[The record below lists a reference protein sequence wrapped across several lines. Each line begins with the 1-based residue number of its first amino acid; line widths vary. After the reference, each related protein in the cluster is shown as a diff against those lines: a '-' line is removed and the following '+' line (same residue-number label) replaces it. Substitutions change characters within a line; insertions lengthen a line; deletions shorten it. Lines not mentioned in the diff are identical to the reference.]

1 MIKLQKFNKQNKLKQ
16 IKTIVISGVILIIA
30 LISLIVFK
38 SYAYYKQ
45 SNSYD
50 VIKSKIGE
58 FSKSDIQLAYTI
70 DGVKQSGGA
79 FPVKGQLASNYI
91 GVVTCDNGVTADW
104 NNELWGLV
112 NINSNNQEKIS
123 CKVDFKILKYYYAFG
138 TPTTSSTTDYTTLGK
153 NVFVKLGTDNS
164 KSVCI
169 IDNGLFCLNI
179 NEYETSKKVLKEHFG
194 ESSCSDG
201 GTYIYCKSEAFYCDA
216 DTMNTVNCS
225 DNKTDEYCGIDEN
238 GIFNCDIDTGS
249 EGEGE
254 GE

>member
-123 CKVDFKILKYYYAFG
+123 CKVDFEILKYYYAYG

-153 NVFVKLGTDNS
+153 NVFARLGSDDS
-164 KSVCI
+164 HGLCI
-169 IDNGLFCLNI
+169 NNNGLFCLNT
-179 NEYETSKKVLKEHFG
+179 NDYENSKAALTAHFG
-194 ESSCSDG
+194 ESSCTDHGSD
-201 GTYIYCKSEAFYCDA
+201 FL
-216 DTMNTVNCS
+216 CS
-225 DNKTDEYCGIDEN
+225 SGN
-238 GIFNCDIDTGS
+238 FNCRASSNGDVDYVDVSTHENCYALADGHFICN
-249 EGEGE
+249 
-254 GE
+254 

>member
-123 CKVDFKILKYYYAFG
+123 CKVDFQILKYYYAVG

-153 NVFVKLGTDNS
+153 NLFARLGSDDS
-164 KSVCI
+164 HGVCI
-169 IDNGLFCLNI
+169 NNNGLFCLNA
-179 NEYETSKKVLKEHFG
+179 NDYENSKAALTSYFG
-194 ESSCSDG
+194 ESSCTDVGSYFNCYSDD
-201 GTYIYCKSEAFYCDA
+201 FYCRA
-216 DTMNTVNCS
+216 DSNGRVFCG
-225 DNKTDEYCGIDEN
+225 DNSTDKRCFAYADGS
-238 GIFNCDIDTGS
+238 FHCD
-249 EGEGE
+249 
-254 GE
+254 

>member
-91 GVVTCDNGVTADW
+91 GVVTCDNSVTADW

-123 CKVDFKILKYYYAFG
+123 CKVDFEILKYYYAFG

-153 NVFVKLGTDNS
+153 NVFARLGSDDS
-164 KSVCI
+164 HGVCI
-169 IDNGLFCLNI
+169 NNNGLFCLNT
-179 NEYETSKKVLKEHFG
+179 NDYENSKAALTSHFG
-194 ESSCSDG
+194 KSNCTDGRSSFGCHSDNF
-201 GTYIYCKSEAFYCDA
+201 ACDA
-216 DTMNTVNCS
+216 YSSGRVHCLDYSTFEGCIVDADGS
-225 DNKTDEYCGIDEN
+225 
-238 GIFNCDIDTGS
+238 FNCR
-249 EGEGE
+249 
-254 GE
+254 

>member
-91 GVVTCDNGVTADW
+91 VVVTCDNGVTADW

-153 NVFVKLGTDNS
+153 NLFARLGSDDS
-164 KSVCI
+164 HGVCI
-169 IDNGLFCLNI
+169 NNNELFCLNT
-179 NEYETSKKVLKEHFG
+179 NDYENSKAALTSYFG
-194 ESSCSDG
+194 ESSCADRGSRFDCRSDNFTCYANSNG
-201 GTYIYCKSEAFYCDA
+201 
-216 DTMNTVNCS
+216 NVNCFGNS
-225 DNKTDEYCGIDEN
+225 TYDNCSAYAD
-238 GIFNCDIDTGS
+238 GS
-249 EGEGE
+249 FECY
-254 GE
+254 

>member
-123 CKVDFKILKYYYAFG
+123 CKVDFKGPTYYYAFG

-153 NVFVKLGTDNS
+153 KVFTRLGSDDS
-164 KSVCI
+164 RGVCI
-169 IDNGLFCLNI
+169 NDGGLFCIQANDHD
-179 NEYETSKKVLKEHFG
+179 NSVAALKAHFG
-194 ESSCSDG
+194 ESSCIDDESDVSCG
-201 GTYIYCKSEAFYCDA
+201 SGTFYCDA
-216 DTMNTVNCS
+216 RSSGYVNCGDS
-225 DNKTDEYCGIDEN
+225 STAESCRARAD
-238 GIFNCDIDTGS
+238 GS
-249 EGEGE
+249 FSCN
-254 GE
+254 

>member
-123 CKVDFKILKYYYAFG
+123 CKVDFKILKYYYYAFG

-153 NVFVKLGTDNS
+153 NVFARLGSDDS
-164 KSVCI
+164 HGVCI
-169 IDNGLFCLNI
+169 NDNGLFCLNT
-179 NEYETSKKVLKEHFG
+179 NDYENSKAALTSHFG
-194 ESSCSDG
+194 ESSCSDRGSGVVCNSSTFRCRAYSSGNVSCGDNSANENCNADAG
-201 GTYIYCKSEAFYCDA
+201 GSF
-216 DTMNTVNCS
+216 S
-225 DNKTDEYCGIDEN
+225 CG
-238 GIFNCDIDTGS
+238 
-249 EGEGE
+249 
-254 GE
+254 

>member
-123 CKVDFKILKYYYAFG
+123 CKVDFEILKYYYAFG

-153 NVFVKLGTDNS
+153 NVFARLGSDDS
-164 KSVCI
+164 HGVCI
-169 IDNGLFCLNI
+169 NDNGLFCLNT
-179 NEYETSKKVLKEHFG
+179 NDYDNSVAALKAHFG
-194 ESSCSDG
+194 ESSCTDSGSDVQCNSG
-201 GTYIYCKSEAFYCDA
+201 AFYCLA
-216 DTMNTVNCS
+216 ASNGYVGCS
-225 DNKTDEYCGIDEN
+225 DISTTNNCYAHFN
-238 GIFNCDIDTGS
+238 GSFSCR
-249 EGEGE
+249 
-254 GE
+254 

>member
-153 NVFVKLGTDNS
+153 NLFARLGSDDS
-164 KSVCI
+164 HGVCI
-169 IDNGLFCLNI
+169 NDNGLFCLNT
-179 NEYETSKKVLKEHFG
+179 NDYENSKVALTSYFG
-194 ESSCSDG
+194 ESSCADG
-201 GTYIYCKSEAFYCDA
+201 GSSFSCRSDHFSCIAYSNGK
-216 DTMNTVNCS
+216 VNCS
-225 DNKTDEYCGIDEN
+225 GNSTYDNCSAYADGSFYCY
-238 GIFNCDIDTGS
+238 
-249 EGEGE
+249 
-254 GE
+254 

>member
-123 CKVDFKILKYYYAFG
+123 CKVDFKILKYYYYAFG

-153 NVFVKLGTDNS
+153 NVFARLGSDDSHGVCINDGGLFCIKANDYDNS
-164 KSVCI
+164 KAA
-169 IDNGLFCLNI
+169 L
-179 NEYETSKKVLKEHFG
+179 TAHFG
-194 ESSCSDG
+194 ESSC
-201 GTYIYCKSEAFYCDA
+201 
-216 DTMNTVNCS
+216 
-225 DNKTDEYCGIDEN
+225 TDSGSN
-238 GIFNCDIDTGS
+238 FNCDSDSFNCSAYSNGDVHCRGISANGRCLASAGGS
-249 EGEGE
+249 FYCR
-254 GE
+254 

>member
-16 IKTIVISGVILIIA
+16 IKTIAISGVILIIA

-70 DGVKQSGGA
+70 DGVKQSGSA

-91 GVVTCDNGVTADW
+91 VVVTCDNGVTADW

-138 TPTTSSTTDYTTLGK
+138 TPTLDSTTDYTTLGK
-153 NVFVKLGTDNS
+153 NLFARLGSDDS
-164 KSVCI
+164 HGVCI
-169 IDNGLFCLNI
+169 NDNGLFCLNT
-179 NEYETSKKVLKEHFG
+179 NDYENSKVALTSHFG
-194 ESSCSDG
+194 ESNCADYGSSFSCD
-201 GTYIYCKSEAFYCDA
+201 
-216 DTMNTVNCS
+216 S
-225 DNKTDEYCGIDEN
+225 DNFNCRAYSNGNVRCRDNSAGEYCNVNVD
-238 GIFNCDIDTGS
+238 GS
-249 EGEGE
+249 FRCY
-254 GE
+254 

>member
-70 DGVKQSGGA
+70 DGVKQSGSA
-79 FPVKGQLASNYI
+79 FPAKDTGYEAKS
-91 GVVTCDNGVTADW
+91 VTCDNGVTADW

-123 CKVDFKILKYYYAFG
+123 CKVDFQILKYYYAFG

-153 NVFVKLGTDNS
+153 NLFARLGSDDS
-164 KSVCI
+164 HGVCI
-169 IDNGLFCLNI
+169 NDNGLFCLNT
-179 NEYETSKKVLKEHFG
+179 NDYENSKVALTSHFG
-194 ESSCSDG
+194 ESNCTDNGSRFKCFSGYFNCNANSNGNVYCTANSTYESCSAGADG
-201 GTYIYCKSEAFYCDA
+201 SFDCT
-216 DTMNTVNCS
+216 
-225 DNKTDEYCGIDEN
+225 
-238 GIFNCDIDTGS
+238 
-249 EGEGE
+249 
-254 GE
+254 

>member
-123 CKVDFKILKYYYAFG
+123 CKVDFKGPTYYYAFG

-153 NVFVKLGTDNS
+153 NLFARLGSDDS
-164 KSVCI
+164 HGVCI
-169 IDNGLFCLNI
+169 NNNGLFCLNT
-179 NEYETSKKVLKEHFG
+179 NEYENSKAALTAHFG
-194 ESSCSDG
+194 ESSCTDDGSYFDCISDSFNCVANSDG
-201 GTYIYCKSEAFYCDA
+201 DVE
-216 DTMNTVNCS
+216 CS
-225 DNKTDEYCGIDEN
+225 DNSTLEDCYAGAD
-238 GIFNCDIDTGS
+238 GS
-249 EGEGE
+249 FSCR
-254 GE
+254 

>member
-91 GVVTCDNGVTADW
+91 VVVTCDNGVTADW

-138 TPTTSSTTDYTTLGK
+138 TPTLDSTTDYTTLGK
-153 NVFVKLGTDNS
+153 NLFARLGSDDS
-164 KSVCI
+164 HGVCI
-169 IDNGLFCLNI
+169 NDNGLFCLNT
-179 NEYETSKKVLKEHFG
+179 NDYENSKVALTSHFG
-194 ESSCSDG
+194 ESNCTASGSNFDCRSANFSCRAYSIGIVRCVDISAGEICNANADG
-201 GTYIYCKSEAFYCDA
+201 SFKC
-216 DTMNTVNCS
+216 N
-225 DNKTDEYCGIDEN
+225 
-238 GIFNCDIDTGS
+238 
-249 EGEGE
+249 
-254 GE
+254 

>member
-123 CKVDFKILKYYYAFG
+123 CKVDFKGPTYYYAFG

-153 NVFVKLGTDNS
+153 NVFARLGSDDS
-164 KSVCI
+164 HGVCI
-169 IDNGLFCLNI
+169 NDNGLFCIQANDHD
-179 NEYETSKKVLKEHFG
+179 NSVAALKAHFG
-194 ESSCSDG
+194 ESSCYAHNSSVFCDSSSFSCIANSDSG
-201 GTYIYCKSEAFYCDA
+201 VD
-216 DTMNTVNCS
+216 CS
-225 DNKTDEYCGIDEN
+225 DNSTGN
-238 GIFNCDIDTGS
+238 GCNASDDGS
-249 EGEGE
+249 FSCN
-254 GE
+254 

>member
-123 CKVDFKILKYYYAFG
+123 CKVDFKILYYYAFG
-138 TPTTSSTTDYTTLGK
+138 TPTLDSTTDYTTLGK
-153 NVFVKLGTDNS
+153 NLFARLGSDDS
-164 KSVCI
+164 HGVCI
-169 IDNGLFCLNI
+169 NDNGLFCLNT
-179 NEYETSKKVLKEHFG
+179 NDYENSKVALTSHFG
-194 ESSCSDG
+194 KSKCTDYGSALRCDSDNFSCFANSDG
-201 GTYIYCKSEAFYCDA
+201 SVDCDDNLTSE
-216 DTMNTVNCS
+216 NCHAS
-225 DNKTDEYCGIDEN
+225 
-238 GIFNCDIDTGS
+238 DTGS
-249 EGEGE
+249 FNCN
-254 GE
+254 

>member
-138 TPTTSSTTDYTTLGK
+138 TPPTSSTTDYTTLGK
-153 NVFVKLGTDNS
+153 NVFARLGSDNTTG
-164 KSVCI
+164 VCI
-169 IDNGLFCLNI
+169 NDGGLFCIQTKDHDN
-179 NEYETSKKVLKEHFG
+179 SAAALKAHFG
-194 ESSCSDG
+194 ESSCTDDG
-201 GTYIYCKSEAFYCDA
+201 SSFECNSST
-216 DTMNTVNCS
+216 
-225 DNKTDEYCGIDEN
+225 
-238 GIFNCDIDTGS
+238 FNCYVDALGDVGCYNNSSPREICNAYGDDM
-249 EGEGE
+249 EPFDCFLD
-254 GE
+254 

>member
-91 GVVTCDNGVTADW
+91 GIVTCDNGVTADW

-123 CKVDFKILKYYYAFG
+123 CKVDFKGPTYYYAFG
-138 TPTTSSTTDYTTLGK
+138 TPTTSSTTDYTTIGK
-153 NVFVKLGTDNS
+153 NVFNRLGSDDS
-164 KSVCI
+164 HGVCI
-169 IDNGLFCLNI
+169 NDNGLFCLNT
-179 NEYETSKKVLKEHFG
+179 NDYENSKAALTSHFG
-194 ESSCSDG
+194 ESSCTDSGSD
-201 GTYIYCKSEAFYCDA
+201 FYCDSDEFICDA
-216 DTMNTVNCS
+216 NSPGSVNCNDFS
-225 DNKTDEYCGIDEN
+225 TNESCNASAN
-238 GIFNCDIDTGS
+238 GSFACR
-249 EGEGE
+249 
-254 GE
+254 

>member
-91 GVVTCDNGVTADW
+91 GIVTCDNGVTADW

-123 CKVDFKILKYYYAFG
+123 CKVDFQILKYYYAFG

-153 NVFVKLGTDNS
+153 NLFARLGSDDS
-164 KSVCI
+164 HGVCI
-169 IDNGLFCLNI
+169 NDNGLFCLNT
-179 NEYETSKKVLKEHFG
+179 NDYENSKVALTSHFG
-194 ESSCSDG
+194 KSKCTDNGSIFRCNSDDFDCYADSHGIVSCYDNS
-201 GTYIYCKSEAFYCDA
+201 TSENCDA
-216 DTMNTVNCS
+216 DA
-225 DNKTDEYCGIDEN
+225 G
-238 GIFNCDIDTGS
+238 GS
-249 EGEGE
+249 FDCRL
-254 GE
+254 